1 MNKII
6 ETTAPLPIS
15 DIKQYFLDKD
25 IKFLIDYENSKI
37 QDKIFLTYISNLDI
51 PVDLKLQK
59 GFDVEKTFSLIEAY
73 MDVKAISNI
82 PFLNMIVVHIILKS
96 IGLDTTSILLN
107 RYLTEE
113 QVEKFIETRKEKINK
128 WIHFLDSTMLYMIYC
143 YKELNEIVKVEENFP
158 KIEDANYIGLNVVNL
173 FSVPGFM
180 TCYFGSGPSPS
191 MSFFTEQF
199 TTYMF
204 KGKNFFSYF
213 NNEENIFLPTLIAL
227 TEGKLPLDPREYF
240 GIVEQ

>member
-51 PVDLKLQK
+51 PVDLKLEK
-59 GFDVEKTFSLIEAY
+59 GFDVEKTFSLIDAY

-107 RYLTEE
+107 QYLTEE

-128 WIHFLDSTMLYMIYC
+128 WIHFLDSTMLYMIYS

-158 KIEDANYIGLNVVNL
+158 KIEDPNYIGLNVVNL

-227 TEGKLPLDPREYF
+227 TEGKLPLDPREHF